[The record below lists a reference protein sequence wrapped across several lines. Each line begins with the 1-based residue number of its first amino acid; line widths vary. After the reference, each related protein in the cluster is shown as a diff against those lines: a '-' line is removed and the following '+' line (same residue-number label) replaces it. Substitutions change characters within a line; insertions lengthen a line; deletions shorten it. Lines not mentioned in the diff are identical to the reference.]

1 MSSKHSY
8 VPVSKVRILHSEE
21 NSSITHNNNVTVGM
35 PKDLQENIKY
45 FCIVEQQKTIFS
57 EELNHLEWL
66 DEASA
71 NGVTTISSPSMKI
84 IIIYDTQRSD
94 SCKFFDELKV
104 SLQQA
109 RNTRPSPFVLQA
121 ERIIQPVL
129 PSPIAFHQMP
139 VTFDLDYSTDSNDYE
154 SDSSF
159 QNESAPSEYQVD
171 HESFYL
177 KRQRP
182 KLSELDMDSS
192 INAYDDNYLFDYQRI
207 PDSRNAVAP
216 RGKNFIPTSQRTPIY
231 SHRSQLELVRPG
243 SSDLSTLQPSSV
255 DYNLNQ
261 VIARNINRFRSSSI
275 PQNILPSISTRCDSF
290 ESIST
295 DDDLQQPVQTRRRSK
310 TPTRTSSSHLLINIC
325 KGDLRTQQTDVIVV
339 CSSSQFLFEKI
350 CKAGGASVSN
360 SYNEQISKNSAAPI
374 VIVQSNGRI
383 ASKAIYFLPWK
394 TSSDEPI
401 LCKSIKNFVSVALD
415 KAKEENYR
423 SIAFP
428 AIGCGKMHCSIGLV
442 ARTMTEEVYRKL
454 QHSDLSVTFVIQP
467 DRKDI
472 YAEFQKQIDSL
483 TRQTLP
489 TAGITRCATFGKGV
503 IEIEMGD
510 ITTENVDAIIGSSSS
525 NILKEKII
533 KAAGKQSQSAYNTEL
548 ENHPHSILIAI
559 PPGALPCKQIFFV
572 KWKPDNDNKI
582 LQQSLVDLISI
593 AVQNMISHKF
603 TTLAFPAIGCG
614 QHGCSVDIVVKTM
627 VREMKNHLVQ
637 RDLAWRVKFV
647 VQPNQENVYDEF
659 CTQLLTTQ
667 DGFHEPIVSDLP
679 PTWEKSTEQRI
690 RFVLPT
696 KADEYNSIATNF
708 GNAMTGKYTRI
719 IKIERIQ
726 NERWYMQ
733 YLAHSRDFLKRLN
746 TDTEKRLY
754 HGCSQQAA
762 NSIIEDCFNR
772 SFAGVNGTSYGFG
785 VYFSS
790 RAAYSHDYAKNNAN
804 GERCMFLARV
814 LVGKTTRGNNS
825 MKTRPLGFDSTT
837 DGNHIFVTYHDAQA
851 FAEYL
856 ITYK

>member
-1 MSSKHSY
+1 MSSKKSY
-8 VPVSKVRILHSEE
+8 VPVNMVRILWSEE
-21 NSSITHNNNVTVGM
+21 NSPITHYNNVTVVM
-35 PKDLQENIKY
+35 AKDSRDNIKY

-57 EELNHLEWL
+57 EELNRLEWL
-66 DEASA
+66 DESSA
-71 NGVTTISSPSMKI
+71 HGVAAISGPSMKI
-84 IIIYDTQRSD
+84 VILYDTQSSD

-109 RNTRPSPFVLQA
+109 RNTRPSSFVTQA
-121 ERIIQPVL
+121 EPIIQPVL
-129 PSPIAFHQMP
+129 PSPIAFDRTL
-139 VTFDLDYSTDSNDYE
+139 VTFDLDHSTDGNDYE

-159 QNESAPSEYQVD
+159 RSECAPPDYQVD
-171 HESFYL
+171 HESFDL
-177 KRQRP
+177 KFQRL
-182 KLSELDMDSS
+182 KLSELGMDSS
-192 INAYDDNYLFDYQRI
+192 INANDDNYPSDYQRI
-207 PDSRNAVAP
+207 PDSRNVVAP
-216 RGKNFIPTSQRTPIY
+216 RGKTLIPTFQRTPIY
-231 SHRSQLELVRPG
+231 SHPSQPELFRPRSSHFRTFRP
-243 SSDLSTLQPSSV
+243 SPV
-255 DYNLNQ
+255 DCNLNQ
-261 VIARNINRFRSSSI
+261 VTPRNTNRFRSSSI
-275 PQNILPSISTRCDSF
+275 PENIFPLISTRCDSV

-295 DDDLQQPVQTRRRSK
+295 DADLHQPVPIRRRSK
-310 TPTRTSSSHLLINIC
+310 TPTGTNSAHLLINIC
-325 KGDLRTQQTDVIVV
+325 KGDLITQQTDVIVV
-339 CSSSQFLFEKI
+339 CSSSQYLFKNI
-350 CKAGGASVSN
+350 CKAGGGSVSN
-360 SYNEQISKNSAAPI
+360 SYDEQIRKNSAAPI
-374 VIVQSNGRI
+374 VTVQSNGRI
-383 ASKAIYFLPWK
+383 ASKSIYFLPWK
-394 TSSDEPI
+394 TNSDASI

-415 KAKEENYR
+415 KAIEENYR

-442 ARTMTEEVYRKL
+442 ARAMIEEVYRKL
-454 QHSDLSVTFVIQP
+454 QLNDLSVTFVVQP
-467 DRKDI
+467 DKKDV
-472 YAEFQKQIDSL
+472 YAEFQKQINSL
-483 TRQTLP
+483 ARQSLP
-489 TAGITRCATFGKGV
+489 TTGKTRCATFGKGV

-510 ITTENVDAIIGSSSS
+510 ITTQNVDAIIGSSSS
-525 NILKEKII
+525 DILKEKII
-533 KAAGKQSQSAYNTEL
+533 KAAGKQCQSAYNTEL
-548 ENHPHSILIAI
+548 ENRPHSILIAI
-559 PPGALPCKQIFFV
+559 PPGALPCKQILFV
-572 KWKPDNDNKI
+572 KWKPDKDDKI

-593 AVQNMISHKF
+593 VVQNVISYKF
-603 TTLAFPAIGCG
+603 TTFAFPAIGCG

-667 DGFHEPIVSDLP
+667 DGFHEPIVSELP
-679 PTWEKSTEQRI
+679 PTWEKSTEQRTL
-690 RFVLPT
+690 FVLPT
-696 KADEYNSIATNF
+696 KTDEYNSIATNF
-708 GNAMTGKYTRI
+708 NNVMTGKYTDI

-733 YLAHSRDFLKRLN
+733 YLAHSKDFLKRLN